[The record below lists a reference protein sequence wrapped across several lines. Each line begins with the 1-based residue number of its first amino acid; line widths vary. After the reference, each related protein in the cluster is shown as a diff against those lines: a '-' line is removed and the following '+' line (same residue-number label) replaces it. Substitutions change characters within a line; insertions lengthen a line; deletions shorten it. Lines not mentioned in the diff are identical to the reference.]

1 MSARKGAARGGW
13 PGPDGRKR
21 DGMGGSGVT
30 GDAAGRQGPGRRG
43 LGRAALALALAAG
56 PARAQASWPER
67 PVRVVVPYPPGGS
80 NDIVAR
86 LLCEALRE
94 RTGQPWLVENRSGAG
109 GNVGADSVA
118 KAPPDGYALLLTA
131 PGPLTIN
138 NALFPSMPYVA
149 ARDLA
154 PLALVATVPIVLMA
168 GPELPVRDV
177 AGLVALARSQPG
189 RIAFG
194 SSGNGSTNHL
204 AGELF
209 RRMAGID
216 IVHVPYRG
224 AAPAMT
230 DLVGGQI
237 GMMFDNLPAVLPQVR
252 EGRVR
257 AIAVAGARRAAA
269 LPEVPT
275 LAESGLPGFEAEAW
289 FGLAGPAGMAAPLRA
304 RVEALVAE
312 ALGDAGLRAR
322 LAGTGAEPGTL
333 SGEAFAAFLSRE
345 RETWTRVIEA
355 SGARAG

>member
-1 MSARKGAARGGW
+1 MS
-13 PGPDGRKR
+13 
-21 DGMGGSGVT
+21 
-30 GDAAGRQGPGRRG
+30 GRRG
-43 LGRAALALALAAG
+43 IVGLGVAGFWMGWSGRAAAQ
-56 PARAQASWPER
+56 PAWPDR
-67 PVRVVVPYPPGGS
+67 PVRVVVPFPPGGS

-86 LLCEALRE
+86 LLCEVLRE
-94 RTGQPWLVENRSGAG
+94 RTGQPWIVENRSGAG

-118 KAPPDGYALLLTA
+118 KAAPDGTTLLLTA

-154 PLALVATVPIVLMA
+154 PLALVATVPIVLMT
-168 GPELPVRDV
+168 GPELPARDV
-177 AGLVALARSQPG
+177 PGLIALAKAQPG

-209 RRMAGID
+209 RSMAGID

-252 EGRVR
+252 DGRVR
-257 AIAVAGARRAAA
+257 ALAVAGGKRAAA

-275 LAESGLPGFEAEAW
+275 MAEAGLPGFEAEAW
-289 FGLAGPAGMAAPLRA
+289 FGLAGPIGMAPPLRA
-304 RVEALVAE
+304 RVEALVTE
-312 ALGDAGLRAR
+312 ALRDAGLRAK
-322 LAGTGAEPGTL
+322 LAAAGAEPGSL
-333 SGEAFAAFLSRE
+333 AGEGFAAFLGRE
-345 RETWTRVIEA
+345 RATWARVIEA